1 MVLTFTL
8 PWGNVGA
15 QNTSRKHHKKHKK
28 EQGLSEKQKLE
39 ESDLFS
45 RAISL
50 KETGK
55 LRAADSLLQLALQIN
70 PLDAAANYEKAR
82 LMAATG
88 NKKQALLLSKKA
100 MDTDTTNV
108 WYKVL
113 FARLSKAN
121 GNYTDYVKTYEKLVK
136 LQPENE
142 DFVQEMAMAYTFTG
156 DYANAVK
163 AYVDLEN
170 LVGVQPFLSQKIAAL
185 YLRLDEKDKA
195 LAEYE
200 KLIKSQPDET
210 RPYALLAAFAAK
222 NGFPKKAEEAY
233 HKIIEL
239 NPKDPYV
246 HISLADFYRK
256 AGKLELSFEELK
268 QGFAN
273 AQLDVQTKINLLINY
288 YSGKLTDEQRGQALE
303 LAKIII
309 KTHPNEQLSKS
320 FYASMLYENKKYA
333 EARKL
338 LRKLVVE
345 APNNYPSWEQLLFCD
360 LYLEDYQNII
370 KDADTS
376 IDVFPSRPIPYLLGG
391 IGNFQL
397 KNYAAA
403 KTQLEK
409 GKNLVTGN
417 QALLEQFYST
427 LGDTYHELKMK
438 KAAYKAY
445 DEVLKLNPENTVV
458 LNNYAYYLALDKQ
471 QLDKAAQMAKKAV
484 AADPYNQNNLDTYAW
499 VLYNQKKYEQALS
512 WEEKAINNGGKSS
525 GVVVEHY
532 GDILY
537 RMGKKKEAIQQW
549 QKAKKLKDHSDL
561 LNKKLKYGKIF
572 E

>member
-1 MVLTFTL
+1 MILAFTL
-8 PWGNVGA
+8 SLSSANA

-28 EQGLSEKQKLE
+28 EQVLSEKQKLE
-39 ESDLFS
+39 EADLFT
-45 RAISL
+45 RAVSF

-55 LRAADSLLQLALQIN
+55 LRSADSLFQRALKID
-70 PLDAAANYEKAR
+70 PGDAAANYEEAQ
-82 LMAATG
+82 LMAVAG
-88 NKKQALLLSKKA
+88 KKKQALLLSKKA
-100 MDTDTTNV
+100 MDNDTTNV

-136 LQPENE
+136 IQPQNE

-156 DYANAVK
+156 DYADAVK

-170 LVGVQPFLSQKIAAL
+170 LVGVQSFLSQKIAAL
-185 YLRLDEKDKA
+185 YLRLDEKGKA

-210 RPYALLAAFAAK
+210 RPYALLAAFATK
-222 NGFPKKAEEAY
+222 NGYPEKAEEAY

-239 NPKDPYV
+239 NPQDPYV

-256 AGKLELSFEELK
+256 EGKPELSFEELK

-273 AQLDVQTKINLLINY
+273 ANLDVQTKINLLINY
-288 YSGKLTDEQRGQALE
+288 YSGKLTDEQRSQALE

-309 KTHPNEQLSKS
+309 KTHPNEQLSRS

-338 LRKLVVE
+338 LRKVVVE
-345 APNNYPSWEQLLFCD
+345 SHDNYQPWEQLLFCD
-360 LYLEDYQNII
+360 LYLEDYQNLI
-370 KDADTS
+370 KDADTC
-376 IDVFPSRPIPYLLGG
+376 IDVFPLRPISYLLGG

-397 KNYAAA
+397 KDYTVA

-409 GKNLVTGN
+409 GKNLVTN
-417 QALLEQFYST
+417 NSALLEQFYST

-445 DEVLKLNPENTVV
+445 DEVLRLNPENTVV

-484 AADPYNQNNLDTYAW
+484 EADPYNQNNLDTYAW
-499 VLYNQKKYEQALS
+499 VLYEQKKYELALS
-512 WEEKAINNGGKSS
+512 WEKKAINNGGDSS
-525 GVVVEHY
+525 GVVIEHY

-537 RMGKKKEAIQQW
+537 RLGKKKEAMEQW
-549 QKAKKLKDHSDL
+549 QKAKKLKDHSDQL
-561 LNKKLKYGKIF
+561 DKKLKYGKIF